1 MERRLSEERNQE
13 LQRMAIKNPTK
24 VRIMRISWTEVEK
37 LLPVQVISDSGSE
50 RFLQTRNGQG
60 CHEGEGNLK

>member
-50 RFLQTRNGQG
+50 
-60 CHEGEGNLK
+60 NLARMS